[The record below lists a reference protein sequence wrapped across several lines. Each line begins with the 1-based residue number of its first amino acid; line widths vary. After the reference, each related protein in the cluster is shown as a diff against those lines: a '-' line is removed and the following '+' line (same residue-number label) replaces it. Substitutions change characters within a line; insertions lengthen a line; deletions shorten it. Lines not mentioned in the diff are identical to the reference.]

1 MPTCQNCYAKWA
13 WKETLKGSF
22 SIKNTALIC
31 PYCNAKQYP
40 TAKTKKLSFVMSL
53 FTLSPMVLNMVFPL
67 WYLTIVIMLLIG
79 VSMILISPFLTKV
92 SNMEESII

>member
-1 MPTCQNCYAKWA
+1 MPTCQHCYTKWA
-13 WKETLKGSF
+13 WKETLKGNF
-22 SIKNTALIC
+22 SLHTALIC

-53 FTLSPMVLNMVFPL
+53 FTLSPMVLNMVFSL
-67 WYLTIVIMLLIG
+67 GYITILLMFLIG